1 MCIRFWLA
9 AALVTAPALFAADR
23 VDPQVRVVEEIVAK
37 VNSDIITRGEL
48 AKQRAEA
55 ESELQQQKLTGAPLK
70 EAADKKAADSLRDQI
85 DQLLLVQK
93 GKELN
98 INVDTEVNRRIADIQ
113 SQSKVSDPEKFH
125 DWLREQ
131 SGVSFEDF
139 KLQMKNQYLTQRVLS
154 EEVWRNIIIPRADQ
168 EKYYNDH
175 KADFVREEIVM
186 LREMLVATGDNTPAR
201 VAAAEKKAKGLVDR
215 ARKGEKFGD
224 LARQN
229 SDAPTAAADGELG
242 SFKRGQL
249 RKEIDD
255 VVFVHDKG
263 YVTDPIKTPNGFVI
277 LRVEERY
284 AAGQAAF
291 DEVQTEIN
299 SIMAEPRGVPKV
311 REFLT
316 KLRTNAFLQIKPGYI
331 DSGAAPSKD
340 TTWQDPAQLR
350 PETTTK
356 EAVTANRRKRLL
368 KVIPYGRPGKATA
381 VTSTPAAPAIAPV
394 SSSPVAVQP
403 Q

>member
-1 MCIRFWLA
+1 MSIRFWLA
-9 AALVTAPALFAADR
+9 TLIAAPVLFAADR
-23 VDPQVRVVEEIVAK
+23 VEQTPRVVEEIVAK

-48 AKQRAEA
+48 AKQRAEIEA
-55 ESELQQQKLTGAPLK
+55 ELQQQRQGAAPSQ
-70 EAADKKAADSLRDQI
+70 AAVDKRLSDLLRDQI

-98 INVDTEVNRRIADIQ
+98 INVESEINRRVAEIQ
-113 SQSKVSDPEKFH
+113 SQSKISDPEKFH

-131 SGVSFEDF
+131 SGVSYEDF
-139 KLQMKNQYLTQRVLS
+139 RLQTKNQLVTQRVLS
-154 EEVWRNIIIPRADQ
+154 EEVWRNITIPRAEQ

-186 LREMLVATGDNTPAR
+186 LRELLVSTGDNSADR
-201 VAAAEKKAKGLVDR
+201 LAAAEKKAKSLTDR

-229 SDAPTAAADGELG
+229 SDAATAAQDGELG

-263 YVTDPIKTPNGFVI
+263 YVTDPIKTPNGFAI
-277 LRVEERY
+277 FRVEERY
-284 AAGQAAF
+284 SPGLAAF
-291 DEVQTEIN
+291 EEVQNEIN
-299 SIMAEPRGVPKV
+299 SILAEPRGTPRV

-316 KLRTNAFLQIKPGYI
+316 KLRTNAFLQVKPGFV
-331 DSGAAPSKD
+331 DSGAAPGKD

-368 KVIPYGRPGKATA
+368 KIIPYGRAGKTLPEEKAA
-381 VTSTPAAPAIAPV
+381 AAPAVAPV
-394 SSSPVAVQP
+394 PTTRVKIPGQ
-403 Q
+403 